1 MCYKIVAQ
9 RCPNL
14 CMSISSKSSKKSN
27 KSQKL
32 LRIRFL
38 TKTKMEKTFGKI
50 KTLKN
55 RRKLSLP
62 AANSSDERPSMLDFE
77 ARSIRRLR
85 GRSPSPASTI
95 NVKKV
100 PWNHHHRSS
109 SPLTLS
115 ENEEDDDIFLCQN
128 TEVKVKAM
136 RKSLRS
142 RSVCAPSPASS
153 NSATYSLMAGLKGVN
168 SIVSVTGGAI
178 AGRRLSNPAP
188 GVPYEAGRAKRSD
201 SACTVEEDA
210 RRLKAYVANRHGSL
224 PVVIVNDGNYAQSM
238 YPIHSI
244 MYCYGTRYFRV
255 F

>member
-1 MCYKIVAQ
+1 
-9 RCPNL
+9 
-14 CMSISSKSSKKSN
+14 
-27 KSQKL
+27 
-32 LRIRFL
+32 
-38 TKTKMEKTFGKI
+38 MEKTFGKI

-77 ARSIRRLR
+77 TRSIRRLR
-85 GRSPSPASTI
+85 GRSPSPANSTI

-115 ENEEDDDIFLCQN
+115 ENEEDDDIFTNQN

-142 RSVCAPSPASS
+142 RSVCAPASS
-153 NSATYSLMAGLKGVN
+153 SSNATYSLMAGLKGVN
-168 SIVSVTGGAI
+168 SIVSVTGSAI
-178 AGRRLSNPAP
+178 AGRRLSTPAP
-188 GVPYEAGRAKRSD
+188 GVFCEPGRAKRSD

>member
-1 MCYKIVAQ
+1 
-9 RCPNL
+9 
-14 CMSISSKSSKKSN
+14 
-27 KSQKL
+27 
-32 LRIRFL
+32 
-38 TKTKMEKTFGKI
+38 MEKTFGKI

-62 AANSSDERPSMLDFE
+62 AASSDERPSLDFE

-85 GRSPSPASTI
+85 SPSPALPANS
-95 NVKKV
+95 KKV

-115 ENEEDDDIFLCQN
+115 ENEEDDDLFTSQH

-142 RSVCAPSPASS
+142 RSVCSPAG
-153 NSATYSLMAGLKGVN
+153 SATYSLMAGLKGVN
-168 SIVSVTGGAI
+168 SFVSVTGTAI
-178 AGRRLSNPAP
+178 AGRRLSTPAP
-188 GVPYEAGRAKRSD
+188 SAPYERAKRSD

-224 PVVIVNDGNYAQSM
+224 PVVIVNDGNYAYSM
-238 YPIHSI
+238 YFRYTHEYIGIHKSVPCVI
-244 MYCYGTRYFRV
+244 IGFV
-255 F
+255 

>member
-1 MCYKIVAQ
+1 MCFKIVAQ

-14 CMSISSKSSKKSN
+14 CMSISSKSSKKKVIRARN
-27 KSQKL
+27 LK
-32 LRIRFL
+32 IRFL

-238 YPIHSI
+238 YPIDCNHEYI
-244 MYCYGTRYFRV
+244 R
-255 F
+255 